1 MSLSCDICSYFLH
14 IYIIPCILNWI
25 TSVFLITFVV
35 IFVWASVTKVK
46 RSLRMFVISLIRVWY
61 NHTASCWNWF
71 WCWSIVLEADLDWS
85 IGDLIYLSLLM
96 TWSIV
101 LDAYLDWSIGDLIYL
116 RLLMT
121 WSIVYDAYLDWSIS
135 DLIYFRRLMTICF
148 LVRVFNA
155 VLLCNDLKLVV
166 LLFISIT
173 GLVFT
178 LRHWML

>member
-14 IYIIPCILNWI
+14 IYIIPGILNWI

-71 WCWSIVLEADLDWS
+71 WSWSIVLEADLDWS

-101 LDAYLDWSIGDLIYL
+101 L
-116 RLLMT
+116 
-121 WSIVYDAYLDWSIS
+121 DAYLDWSIS